1 SVSLIAE
8 RSGRRVRMGQ
18 LAFVGSHRING
29 VSAMHS
35 DLMRETVFHDLNHL
49 YPGRITNKTNGITFR
64 RWLMLANPKLTD
76 LLRET
81 CGEAVL
87 DDPTQLSLIEAR
99 ASDVAFQQRFRAVKL
114 QNKAA
119 LARLIGERLGIKVD
133 PSA

>member
-1 SVSLIAE
+1 
-8 RSGRRVRMGQ
+8 MGQ

-35 DLMRETVFHDLNHL
+35 DLMKETVFHDLNHL

-76 LLRET
+76 LLRQT

-87 DDPTQLSLIEAR
+87 DDKTAIQLNDTHPSHRRHR
-99 ASDVAFQQRFRAVKL
+99 ADAHPGRPA
-114 QNKAA
+114 
-119 LARLIGERLGIKVD
+119 
-133 PSA
+133 